1 LFVDHAGDTIPLTN
15 QQTGEIVPAYLF
27 VAVLGASNYTYAEAT
42 LYRDLPN
49 WIGSH
54 VRAFEFLGA
63 CPEIVVPDN
72 WKTGVTRACRYEP
85 ELNQTYSEMAQ
96 HYGVAI
102 IPARPAKPRD
112 KAYVSDCTSFRLCD
126 GESRLLAPATSVAFE
141 NRALF
146 QRLV

>member
-1 LFVDHAGDTIPLTN
+1 METTR
-15 QQTGEIVPAYLF
+15 F

-42 LYRDLPN
+42 LHRDLPN

-72 WKTGVTRACRYEP
+72 WKTGVTCACRYEP

-102 IPARPAKPRD
+102 IPARPSQTKRQG
-112 KAYVSDCTSFRLCD
+112 KSGTGSFVGRT
-126 GESRLLAPATSVAFE
+126 LAHCRPTPPDVL
-141 NRALF
+141 R
-146 QRLV
+146 